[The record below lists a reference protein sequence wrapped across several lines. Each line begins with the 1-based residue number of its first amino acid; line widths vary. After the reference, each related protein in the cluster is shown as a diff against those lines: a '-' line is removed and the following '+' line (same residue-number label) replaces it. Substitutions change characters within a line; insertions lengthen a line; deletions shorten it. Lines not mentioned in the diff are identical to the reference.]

1 MELGFSDLY
10 EMYEDFKLDR
20 AQTTP
25 ADFERHLEAVKRYDH
40 LDEFAEW
47 VQDNYPDVCTEFDA
61 RP

>member
-25 ADFERHLEAVKRYDH
+25 ADFEDH
-40 LDEFAEW
+40 LMEVREHDELFNFKDW
-47 VQDNYPDVCTEFDA
+47 VQENHAPIYLEYLA
-61 RP
+61 RS

>member
-1 MELGFSDLY
+1 MEMGFSDLY

-25 ADFERHLEAVKRYDH
+25 ADFEDH
-40 LDEFAEW
+40 LMEVREHDELLDFKDW
-47 VQDNYPDVCTEFDA
+47 VQENHAPIYQEYLA

>member
-25 ADFERHLEAVKRYDH
+25 ADFEDH
-40 LDEFAEW
+40 LMEVREHDELLDFKNWIQENFASIYQE
-47 VQDNYPDVCTEFDA
+47 YLA
-61 RP
+61 RS

>member
-20 AQTTP
+20 AQLTP
-25 ADFERHLEAVKRYDH
+25 ADFEVHLMEVREH
-40 LDEFAEW
+40 EELLDFKDWGQENHAPIYQE
-47 VQDNYPDVCTEFDA
+47 DLA